1 MEKIS
6 NLKKIVENLKKKKNV
21 IGIFLAGSFARKE
34 AHQFSDIDLYVLT
47 KRKVKKTLSDPFDP
61 LHITFL
67 TQKDLEKRFR
77 DQDWIFSR
85 CLILNGK
92 IFYDPK
98 GILKKL
104 KKKAKKYPEDIRQFE
119 LRANVFHS
127 KYQLS
132 RAKYA
137 LLKKDFPSAVYFL
150 MRCAQEIL
158 FFFYVLNKMYLPS
171 ERKIF
176 EERKKI
182 KIKPKNFEKKII
194 KGGCLDLSASEIKK
208 RIKILESLIFEL
220 EKFYK
225 KEEKNWKKEYL
236 KTVSF

>member
-6 NLKKIVENLKKKKNV
+6 RLKKVIEKLKKKKNV
-21 IGIFLAGSFARKE
+21 LGIFLAGSFARKE
-34 AHQFSDIDLYVLT
+34 THEFSDIDLYVLT

-61 LHITFL
+61 LHISFL
-67 TQKDLEKRFR
+67 TQKELEKRFE
-77 DQDWIFSR
+77 DTDWIFSR

-104 KKKAKKYPEDIRQFE
+104 KKKAKKYPENIRQFE
-119 LRANVFHS
+119 LKANVVHS

-137 LLKKDFPSAVYFL
+137 LSKNDLPSAVYFL
-150 MRCAQEIL
+150 MKCAQEIL
-158 FFFYVLNKMYLPS
+158 FFFYVLNRMYLPS

-176 EERKKI
+176 ELRNKI
-182 KIKPKNFEKKII
+182 KIKPKNFEQRII
-194 KGGCLDLSASEIKK
+194 KGG
-208 RIKILESLIFEL
+208 
-220 EKFYK
+220 
-225 KEEKNWKKEYL
+225 
-236 KTVSF
+236 